1 MGKRSLPEPRHKI
14 DRLYIRDDGRC
25 WICGE
30 WGPVISF
37 NKDHLI
43 PRSLGG
49 PSGMWNL
56 RIAHPVCNSK
66 RNLAPPPLD
75 LVLRYCATPGM
86 VRRAIRLYVAAY
98 PRGSESERVIVPGRM
113 VPEFRLPDRKVPPV
127 GHKRYPSHVC
137 AHCNAWCDVCRS
149 CWCTASEHDHDV
161 VKIRRANV
169 ALGIHA
175 SP

>member
-1 MGKRSLPEPRHKI
+1 MGKQGLPARNHKI

-30 WGPVISF
+30 WGPVVAF
-37 NKDHLI
+37 NRDHLI

-49 PSGMWNL
+49 PNGMWNL
-56 RIAHPVCNSK
+56 RLSHPKCNNQ
-66 RNLAPPPLD
+66 RNLAPPPLE
-75 LVLRYCATPGM
+75 LVLRHCDSPGM
-86 VRRAIRLYVAAY
+86 VRRATRLYLAAY
-98 PRGSESERVIVPGRM
+98 PRGVETERSMVRGRM
-113 VPEFRLPDRKVPPV
+113 VPVFQMPAATIPPS

-137 AHCNAWCDVCRS
+137 AHCNAWCGVCRS

-161 VKIRRANV
+161 VKIRRAQV